1 MGQNRQEL
9 FICISLCIAKMLTI
23 SPYFWTSESPYFSF
37 HRVGSPATAL
47 LGDRLSCILFQ
58 TTLYAEKSNVLD

>member
-9 FICISLCIAKMLTI
+9 FICISLCITKMLTI

-37 HRVGSPATAL
+37 HRVNSPASVCGITARIY
-47 LGDRLSCILFQ
+47 GAIF
-58 TTLYAEKSNVLD
+58 